1 MLALNRILATDFVW
15 QFSSRLGNW
24 LGDFDEVGIS
34 PGSARDSFGADSAA
48 LDRKMAIMCYLSIS
62 GWLTA
67 YRCPRAQRGPL
78 TAFHLRQMTLV
89 TVVSAVV
96 VLTQLLMLPFLGWS
110 SLVVAG
116 VGLGLLL
123 LLRMLGVMAAMS
135 GLYEP
140 LPLVG
145 GLAQRLFADQ

>member
-1 MLALNRILATDFVW
+1 MLALNRILATDIVW

-34 PGSARDSFGADSAA
+34 PGLARDSFGADSAQ
-48 LDRKMAIMCYLSIS
+48 LDRKMAIMCYLSVS

-67 YRCPRAQRGPL
+67 YRCPRTQRGPL

-89 TVVSAVV
+89 TAISAVL
-96 VLTQLLMLPFLGWS
+96 VLMQLLMLPLLGWS

-140 LPLVG
+140 LPLIG
-145 GLAQRLFADQ
+145 GLAQRLFAD